1 MSNEFLNILRL
12 PDNAVG
18 AVEGTK
24 FRFEESPNTPCPIK
38 YDYVVENNSA
48 KVIIHPSEAPVKYL
62 KLRFRGDMSFI
73 DKVYGE
79 AWARCSHTWFIEWRA
94 VMPHRPLP
102 WLFYCKDDNGK
113 IGCYGVKTGADCFA
127 FWQLDSHGVTLVLN
141 LTCGADG
148 TDLKAPLTAC
158 EIVQYFSDD
167 NANSF
172 DVAKQ
177 FCSMLCEKPVLP
189 KTPIFGVNNWYWAYG
204 DISFDK
210 ILEETDY
217 LIKMTDG
224 VKHQPYEIIDDG
236 WQYNRSATC
245 PYIGGPWLPNER
257 FGDMSKLVDEI
268 HSRGAKAG
276 IWFRPLL
283 TMGNI
288 PKDAIIDKGDS
299 GGLVLDPSHPF
310 TLNYVAESAARIRSW
325 GFDLI
330 KHDFSTYDMGIVPN
344 ESHNQLSDFIKG
356 NRHFYD
362 RTKTTATIVKN
373 LYKTIQNAVGDAE
386 VIGCNTFGHLVAGIH
401 SAQRVGN
408 DTSGRSFEWTRKQGV
423 NSMMRL
429 PQNETFFN
437 VDPDC
442 AAFTEKVDPNLNLDF
457 LEVCAITGMTTLASV
472 TPGILTDEQISRINK
487 IFKMADKNNLRY
499 TIKNFDKNSN
509 PDTFVG
515 ENDEKQYDWYKG
527 YDGVRIIHT
536 WID

>member
-1 MSNEFLNILRL
+1 MSNEFLNILRQ

-18 AVEGTK
+18 SVEGSD
-24 FRFEESPNTPCPIK
+24 FRFEEKPYDDCPVK
-38 YDYVVENNSA
+38 YEYVVEGNSA
-48 KVIIHPSEAPVKYL
+48 KVVVYPSEAPVKYL

-79 AWARCSHTWFIEWRA
+79 AWARCSHTWFIEWRS

-102 WLFYCKDDNGK
+102 WLFYCKDSNGK
-113 IGCYGVKTGADCFA
+113 VGCYGVKTGADCFA
-127 FWQLDSHGVTLVLN
+127 FWQLDSHGITLVLN

-148 TDLKAPLTAC
+148 TDLKQPLTAC

-167 NANSF
+167 NADSYA
-172 DVAKQ
+172 VAKK
-177 FCSMLCEKPVLP
+177 FCGMVCEKPVLP

-217 LIKMTDG
+217 LIKMTNG
-224 VKHQPYEIIDDG
+224 TKHKPYEIIDDG
-236 WQYNRSATC
+236 WQFNRSATC
-245 PYIGGPWLPNER
+245 NYIGGPWVPNDR
-257 FGDMSKLVDEI
+257 FGDMAKLVDEI

-288 PKDAIIDKGDS
+288 PSDAIVDKGDN

-310 TLNYVAESAARIRSW
+310 TLNYVAESAKRIRSW

-330 KHDFSTYDMGIVPN
+330 KHDFSTYDMGMVPN
-344 ESHNQLSDFIKG
+344 ESNNQLSDFIKR

-373 LYKTIQNAVGDAE
+373 LYKTIQEAVGDAE

-442 AAFTEKVDPNLNLDF
+442 AAFTEKVDADLNLDF

-472 TPGILTDEQISRINK
+472 TPGILNDEQLKRINE
-487 IFKMADKNNLRY
+487 IFKMADQNNLRY

-509 PDTFVG
+509 PDTFISDT
-515 ENDEKQYDWYKG
+515 DEKQYDWYKG

-536 WID
+536 WFD